1 MTRFIRI
8 IPIDCS
14 CEVSAASADRKI
26 VANRDAGNHKVIGTR
41 PAAFENKGRIDAP
54 VMFVI
59 CSKQICS
66 KQWRAPALPMGRMT
80 MKLLTTKTFLTA
92 AALGLLATAAL
103 AQATAPEPWEL
114 KPDMGYAYDKEGKTL
129 SYKMGTSNAGL
140 LLKGA
145 KKVPKGT
152 LFFIGQ
158 NGQLYIRT
166 GPYLEGNGKFMF
178 GSN

>member
-8 IPIDCS
+8 IPIDTVLVNFGC
-14 CEVSAASADRKI
+14 RKI
-26 VANRDAGNHKVIGTR
+26 VANRDAGNHKVIGSR
-41 PAAFENKGRIDAP
+41 PAAFENKGRIDAS
-54 VMFVI
+54 VTFVI
-59 CSKQICS
+59 CSR
-66 KQWRAPALPMGRMT
+66 QWQAPALPMGRMT
-80 MKLLTTKTFLTA
+80 MKFLTTKTFLTA

-103 AQATAPEPWEL
+103 AQATAPEPWDL
-114 KPDMGYAYDKEGKTL
+114 KPDIGYAYDKEGKTL
-129 SYKMGTSNAGL
+129 SYKMGTNNAGL

-145 KKVPKGT
+145 RKVPKGT

-166 GPYLEGNGKFMF
+166 GPYLEGSGKFMF